1 MANSTKKTQGV
12 YVSDPTEVKKGGIVK
27 KVVVGSVVTLLFVG
41 IAVSSF
47 FGGKAYQERQ
57 FAPQFEQYD
66 QLVIE
71 LEKDKSELQQIID
84 QQGQEI
90 EDLKTQQGQGG
101 GSDQGNENENE
112 GGNGGAT
119 DNENDNEN
127 GGGNGNGGENNNEND
142 NENNGG
148 NGNDGSGSGEQG
160 GGSDQEQEEILD
172 LTQEEQATIAAGIY
186 TDLRDGINFDATT
199 LAIEGTKL
207 VAEGESNY
215 LQAYISIMEGDSKVM
230 YVVGYEGID
239 KAEDIA
245 NADIRMVKAGT
256 VADIQKYI
264 SIEEYVEDGAKMDE
278 AKNFFGTSASIDAA
292 DDVFVKITKT
302 NKKGNFVSTVDYIA
316 MNQDAINLGT
326 IVKEGKQYNVSYAE
340 LIDMMVQDAANTNTA
355 STTTIEKTISR

>member
-1 MANSTKKTQGV
+1 
-12 YVSDPTEVKKGGIVK
+12 
-27 KVVVGSVVTLLFVG
+27 
-41 IAVSSF
+41 
-47 FGGKAYQERQ
+47 
-57 FAPQFEQYD
+57 
-66 QLVIE
+66 
-71 LEKDKSELQQIID
+71 
-84 QQGQEI
+84 
-90 EDLKTQQGQGG
+90 
-101 GSDQGNENENE
+101 
-112 GGNGGAT
+112 
-119 DNENDNEN
+119 
-127 GGGNGNGGENNNEND
+127 
-142 NENNGG
+142 
-148 NGNDGSGSGEQG
+148 
-160 GGSDQEQEEILD
+160 
-172 LTQEEQATIAAGIY
+172 
-186 TDLRDGINFDATT
+186 
-199 LAIEGTKL
+199 
-207 VAEGESNY
+207 
-215 LQAYISIMEGDSKVM
+215 M